1 MTNAWDPSPGASH
14 LALAQPASSSARI
27 VIHNQIRPLASPLRV
42 SPSRTRDRLSL
53 ETHHH
58 PSRTVSL
65 PLHSPHIFHHL
76 PQSFFMW
83 LFAKWH
89 SDSKVYSCSH
99 DTNAIKGM
107 LLLLLNP
114 RSTFQNNLGCQ
125 PLPGREYCTQVRR
138 YWSLIWPWRGAGG
151 ALSPVDSMPQS
162 IFHSCHP
169 RNQLGRRKETWGY
182 NGTET
187 EIWTLPLPLTSYP
200 DTWTNIWSS
209 DHWSLLRASPWGGQI
224 VYRRTHKLFG
234 WAFLTR

>member
-58 PSRTVSL
+58 PSQALSL

-89 SDSKVYSCSH
+89 SDSESVFVLAWH
-99 DTNAIKGM
+99 NAIKGM

-125 PLPGREYCTQVRR
+125 PLPGAEYYTQVRR
-138 YWSLIWPWRGAGG
+138 HWLLIWPWRGAGG
-151 ALSPVDSMPQS
+151 ALSPVDATKYFSLLSSPES
-162 IFHSCHP
+162 I
-169 RNQLGRRKETWGY
+169 RKKERDLGVQWDRDRDMDTA
-182 NGTET
+182 T
-187 EIWTLPLPLTSYP
+187 TSYS
-200 DTWTNIWSS
+200 DTWTNMWSS
-209 DHWSLLRASPWGGQI
+209 DHWSLLRAWPWVMRGTN
-224 VYRRTHKLFG
+224 RL
-234 WAFLTR
+234 

>member
-89 SDSKVYSCSH
+89 SDSKVYSYSH
-99 DTNAIKGM
+99 DTMQSKE
-107 LLLLLNP
+107 
-114 RSTFQNNLGCQ
+114 CC
-125 PLPGREYCTQVRR
+125 YC
-138 YWSLIWPWRGAGG
+138 Y
-151 ALSPVDSMPQS
+151 
-162 IFHSCHP
+162 
-169 RNQLGRRKETWGY
+169 
-182 NGTET
+182 
-187 EIWTLPLPLTSYP
+187 WTLDQLSKTTS
-200 DTWTNIWSS
+200 DASLCLAENTALKLGGIGRLF
-209 DHWSLLRASPWGGQI
+209 DHEGVQGGHCLQLI
-224 VYRRTHKLFG
+224 ACHKVFFILVIPG
-234 WAFLTR
+234 IN